1 MSHPQSTGRRALLT
15 AILGGGLANI
25 MGRPQ
30 LGRAESVEPSPRDIQ
45 RTTTSFAGGS
55 HASAWMRFEMPDFRR
70 IIISGRIND
79 VPAKILL
86 DSGLGRFVIGKD
98 LAATLGLREVGNVAA
113 LGVTGTV
120 QGKAFE
126 GVRITFDN
134 LTIHTATSELYD
146 FSPFAGAVN
155 EPVSAILGR
164 DLFDSLAVDIDFA
177 NFRIAFRDA
186 HAKASLP
193 DGFELP
199 LRRDQ
204 FGLRSL
210 SVSVENRP
218 PIQAT
223 LDLGS
228 DIALAISPEYA
239 AEQMLFADR
248 KSSTSLSAGV
258 AGREEGRVAV
268 LTGLAIGNTLFQQ
281 VPFEVPDHWTFVNQA
296 IVGMPVLRRMRV
308 IIDFPHD
315 RISVLPDQ
323 KLLRQP
329 FRKDRS
335 GLGAMRLPD
344 RLRIVLVAAGSPAAA
359 AGLNVGDEIVAINDQ
374 PLNAEYFR
382 DRPRMGSQPAGTV
395 YYLTLSN
402 REKVKLVLADYF

>member
-1 MSHPQSTGRRALLT
+1 VASP
-15 AILGGGLANI
+15 
-25 MGRPQ
+25 
-30 LGRAESVEPSPRDIQ
+30 PSDTQ
-45 RTTTSFAGGS
+45 RTTTDFAGGS
-55 HASAWMRFEMPDFRR
+55 RATAWLPFDMPDFRR
-70 IIISGRIND
+70 MIINGRIND

-98 LAATLGLREVGNVAA
+98 LAVTLGLREIGNVAA

-120 QGKAFE
+120 QGKEFE
-126 GVRITFDN
+126 GVRIAFDN

-155 EPVSAILGR
+155 EPISAILGR
-164 DLFDSLAVDIDFA
+164 DLFDALAVDIDFA
-177 NFRIAFRDA
+177 NSRIAFRDA
-186 HAKASLP
+186 RVKASLP
-193 DGFELP
+193 RGFELP

-210 SVSVENRP
+210 PVSMENRP

-239 AEQMLFADR
+239 AEQQLLAGR
-248 KSSTSLSAGV
+248 RSSTSLSAGV
-258 AGREEGRVAV
+258 AGREEGHVAV
-268 LTGLAIGNTLFQQ
+268 LAELAIGNTLFRQ
-281 VPFEVPDHWTFVNQA
+281 VPFEVPDRWTFVNQA

-344 RLRIVLVAAGSPAAA
+344 RLRVVLVAAGSPAAA
-359 AGLNVGDEIVAINDQ
+359 AGIIVGDEIVAINDQ
-374 PLNAEYFR
+374 PLNADYFR
-382 DRPRMGSQPAGTV
+382 DHPRMGSQPAGTV

-402 REKVKLVLADYF
+402 REKVKLILADYF